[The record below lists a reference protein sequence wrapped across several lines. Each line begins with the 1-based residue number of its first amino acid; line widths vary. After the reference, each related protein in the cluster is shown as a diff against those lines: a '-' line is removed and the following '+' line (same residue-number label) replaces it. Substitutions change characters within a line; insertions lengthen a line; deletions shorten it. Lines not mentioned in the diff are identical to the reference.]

1 VVDVLGEKGSHDF
14 PELNRKQKT
23 ENRLRHESKA
33 FSEEDLYQVQ
43 DHSPQGSSAGDLRE
57 PQT

>member
-43 DHSPQGSSAGDLRE
+43 DHSPQGSSAGDL
-57 PQT
+57 

>member
-1 VVDVLGEKGSHDF
+1 VSFLGRKNARNFID
-14 PELNRKQKT
+14 LNRKPEA
-23 ENRLRHESKA
+23 ENRTDHESKA